1 MLENQQKIS
10 IALVDDHELFR
21 AGIKLILS
29 KRNDMEIVI
38 EAPNGEEFLKQLDVL
53 QPDIVLL
60 DIAMPVLNG
69 FETAKLALK
78 KYPDIKIIILT
89 MQNDEAYYLKMIEL
103 GVKGFILKKSGVN
116 ELLSA
121 IQEVYQGNDYFSSE
135 LLTKLVLSLN
145 NQNINNELN
154 LNENEK
160 QVLYYLCNG
169 LVSKEIADKLYLSE
183 KSIER
188 YRSKLLQ
195 KTNTRNSAHLVMHAL
210 KNRLIEL

>member
-145 NQNINNELN
+145 NQKINNELN